1 MTSTPSILKWFRLPI
16 PGHVEGVPLPCLDAL
31 PTVRQ
36 DAASAIN
43 RPHTP
48 AFEHHSDEDQRLIEE
63 RLRELGYL
71 G

>member
-1 MTSTPSILKWFRLPI
+1 MPSILKWFRMPI
-16 PGHVEGVPLPCLDAL
+16 PSHVEGTPLPCLDAL

-36 DAASAIN
+36 DPASAPIN
-43 RPHTP
+43 GLHRPE
-48 AFEHHSDEDQRLIEE
+48 FEHHSDEDQRLIEE